1 MSRRRYVRHRAY
13 RSAVPSGD
21 IYISRA
27 FRRHQA
33 QGDPAELGG
42 AELGAERHMIEEK
55 PITATTEEVVAEL
68 RKRSAFM
75 MVSHVKPDGDTLG
88 AGLALGLALKKL
100 GKRVHYFQQDAV
112 PRNLR
117 FLPDTQYVTRDVPAD
132 LPEDTLWVF
141 GDMSDTARAGEFL
154 PKIARENILDIDHHL
169 GNSHFG
175 ALNYVLPH
183 ECSTGTCVMH
193 LLRGLKVEV
202 DKDIATCLLT
212 TIMTDTGG
220 FMHSNTTPEVL
231 LLSAELMNLGA
242 DKEQITEEIFANK
255 RYPALKLLGRA
266 LDEARLEHD
275 GRYIWSYVDEEMLK
289 ECDADGEDTEEI
301 VNHLRSVEGVEVS
314 ALFKD
319 YDGDI
324 RVSLRSS
331 GRVNVQAA
339 AARLGGGGHFRAS
352 GLTFLGSL
360 PDAVKAVDAALVAEG
375 L

>member
-1 MSRRRYVRHRAY
+1 
-13 RSAVPSGD
+13 
-21 IYISRA
+21 
-27 FRRHQA
+27 
-33 QGDPAELGG
+33 
-42 AELGAERHMIEEK
+42 MIEEQH
-55 PITATTEEVVAEL
+55 PVAATTEEVVAEL
-68 RKRSAFM
+68 RRRSAFV

-117 FLPDTQYVTRDVPAD
+117 FLPDTQYVSRDVPAD
-132 LPEDTLWVF
+132 LPEDALWVF

-154 PKIARENILDIDHHL
+154 PKIKRENILDIDHHL
-169 GNSHFG
+169 GNAHFG
-175 ALNYVLPH
+175 AFNYVLPH

-193 LLRGLKVEV
+193 LLRGLKVEL
-202 DKDIATCLLT
+202 DADIATCLLT
-212 TIMTDTGG
+212 TIMTDTGA
-220 FMHSNTTPEVL
+220 FMHSNTMPEVL
-231 LLSAELMNLGA
+231 MLSAELMNLGA

-255 RYPALKLLGRA
+255 RLAALKLLGRA
-266 LDEARLEHD
+266 LNEAQAEHD
-275 GRYIWSYVDEEMLK
+275 GRYIWSYIDDAMLA
-289 ECDADGEDTEEI
+289 ECGADGEDTEEI

-314 ALFKD
+314 ALFKA

-339 AARLGGGGHFRAS
+339 AARLGGGGHFRAA
-352 GLTFLGSL
+352 GLTFVGALAEAI
-360 PDAVKAVDAALVAEG
+360 PAVDEALVAEG

>member
-1 MSRRRYVRHRAY
+1 
-13 RSAVPSGD
+13 
-21 IYISRA
+21 
-27 FRRHQA
+27 
-33 QGDPAELGG
+33 
-42 AELGAERHMIEEK
+42 MIEQQQH

-68 RKRSAFM
+68 RKRSAFV

-100 GKRVHYFQQDAV
+100 GKRVYYFQQDAV

-117 FLPDTQYVTRDVPAD
+117 FLPDANCVSRALPAD

-154 PKIARENILDIDHHL
+154 PKIKRENILDIDHHL

-175 ALNYVLPH
+175 AFNYVLPH

-193 LLRGLKVEV
+193 LLRALKIEL
-202 DKDIATCLLT
+202 DAEIATCLLT

-231 LLSAELMNLGA
+231 MLSAELMNLGA
-242 DKEQITEEIFANK
+242 DKEQITQEIFANK
-255 RYPALKLLGRA
+255 RLAALKLLGRA
-266 LDEARLEHD
+266 LNEATVEHD
-275 GRYIWSYVDEEMLK
+275 GRYIWSYVDEAMLA
-289 ECDADGEDTEEI
+289 ECDGDGEDTEEI
-301 VNHLRSVEGVEVS
+301 VNHLRSVEGVEVA
-314 ALFKD
+314 ALFKA

-331 GRVNVQAA
+331 GRINVQAA

-352 GLTFLGSL
+352 GLTYVGPLT
-360 PDAVKAVDAALVAEG
+360 DAFEAVRQALVAEG